1 MIPFEFFRGRLVADP
16 ELRFTNTNRPVVT
29 FRIANSDAKKV
40 GENQWE
46 TTNQIFLC
54 CSMWDAKAEA
64 ANTALSKGME
74 VVVFGKLITHEYQA
88 KDGTNRSSTE
98 VKAQDVFTIVK
109 PASGQQSQPQGQQ
122 QGGWGNS
129 GATSGAGNSWT
140 PQGADSGEPP
150 F

>member
-1 MIPFEFFRGRLVADP
+1 MIPFEFFRGRLVTDP

-46 TTNQIFLC
+46 TTNQIFLR

-64 ANTALSKGME
+64 ANTALTKGME
-74 VVVFGKLITHEYQA
+74 VVVFGKLVTHEYQA

-109 PASGQQSQPQGQQ
+109 PAPGPQSQQ

-129 GATSGAGNSWT
+129 GATNGAGNSWT
-140 PQGADSGEPP
+140 PQGADSDEPP

>member
-1 MIPFEFFRGRLVADP
+1 
-16 ELRFTNTNRPVVT
+16 
-29 FRIANSDAKKV
+29 
-40 GENQWE
+40 
-46 TTNQIFLC
+46 
-54 CSMWDAKAEA
+54 MWDAKAEA
-64 ANTALSKGME
+64 ANTALAKGME

-109 PASGQQSQPQGQQ
+109 PAPGQQSQQ
-122 QGGWGNS
+122 QGGWAPSGATS

-140 PQGADSGEPP
+140 PQGADSDEPP